1 VRIGAWL
8 KDTQARTKVAQ
19 TGLKAMDTL
28 AGALERTMSAL
39 DPYLMQF
46 RLEQRN
52 GQDHKQ
58 GKAGDA

>member
-1 VRIGAWL
+1 
-8 KDTQARTKVAQ
+8 VAQ

-52 GQDHKQ
+52 GQDPKQ